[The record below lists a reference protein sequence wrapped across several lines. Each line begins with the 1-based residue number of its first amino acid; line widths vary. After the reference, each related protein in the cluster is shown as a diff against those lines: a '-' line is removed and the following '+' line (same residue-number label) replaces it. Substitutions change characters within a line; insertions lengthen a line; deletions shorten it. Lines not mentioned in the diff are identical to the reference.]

1 MANMRF
7 RKFLLLKNS
16 RERGPVEATL
26 LTPSI
31 SILKKHPLYFV
42 NELGGTLVV
51 IINRE
56 VVEISRGHAFHSRD
70 QVLLMAILTNIRFD
84 VG

>member
-1 MANMRF
+1 MRF
-7 RKFLLLKNS
+7 RKFLLAKNS

-26 LTPSI
+26 LTPTI
-31 SILKKHPLYFV
+31 PIFKQHPLYFV

-56 VVEISRGHAFHSRD
+56 VVEISRCHALHSRD
-70 QVLLMAILTNIRFD
+70 QVLLVAILTNIRFYF
-84 VG
+84 G